1 MKTSLL
7 LTKKQ
12 IAHSRYTRIS
22 NLFFIIPYHVT
33 GSSPNASLWVY
44 LSALWKSVLSLA
56 EFEDSLDVCGKYGD
70 CPLHLH
76 GVKAIRLSPVIAID
90 ML

>member
-1 MKTSLL
+1 MRICNLL
-7 LTKKQ
+7 L
-12 IAHSRYTRIS
+12 
-22 NLFFIIPYHVT
+22 FIPFHIT
-33 GSSPNASLWVY
+33 GYLQNASLWVY

-70 CPLHLH
+70 CSLHLH